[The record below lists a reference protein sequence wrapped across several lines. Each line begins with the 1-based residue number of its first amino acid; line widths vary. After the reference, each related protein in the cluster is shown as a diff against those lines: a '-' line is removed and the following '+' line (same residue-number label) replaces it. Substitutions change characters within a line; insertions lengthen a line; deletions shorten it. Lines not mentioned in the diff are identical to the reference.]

1 MAFDAQQGSQII
13 DMGFHKL
20 PALNV
25 SSLKY
30 LSGNF
35 RFIVTLNEFTFG
47 FKSVSGLSISR
58 ELRTIE
64 EGGVNDHGIL
74 VGQPDTS
81 SHTLSFSRGLMLR
94 FPELIDKGAV
104 MAATLTPGTGMARL
118 LKLAM
123 AASISPQA
131 SLEKG
136 PALGTIIAY
145 DRYGNVRGK
154 YTFISFGI
162 TEWRVSDLDATD
174 SGILIEELT
183 IAHTGLTREPITVMP
198 ASMISIGGIS
208 GADQAEVNAKRA
220 EEKLAYQKN
229 RKKWAEKL
237 GDLEKEKENKE
248 KELEKIKEL
257 TKKLADGELDE
268 SAIEALSDVSDD
280 VKKMLKQSLKEKK
293 VRDQQEADSKAIK
306 AVKDKLR
313 DGNKLSEADMEGMS
327 DEAKEAFKKELAG
340 IDAKKSAAVRDEA
353 KRQELDEYTKN
364 LEEEKSWKAEDAQK
378 AGEEQEAKN
387 AEIRSKQIENNTKE
401 NYEKARDERKAEIEE
416 QNQKRAEER
425 EASENAKAEKTE
437 QNKELVSQAAEREKE
452 NKSKREA
459 VEEVKAKKT
468 EENKKYL
475 ESTKEDRQKA
485 EARADELRKK
495 HEQQAEERSKK
506 DKEARKELDKYNES
520 LSNKKDEKAKEQQK
534 LADKQN
540 EENKKNREKSMQ
552 ED

>member
-13 DMGFHKL
+13 DMGFHKI

-47 FKSVSGLSISR
+47 FKSVSGLSVSR

-81 SHTLSFSRGLMLR
+81 SHTLSFSRGLMLH
-94 FPELIDKGAV
+94 FPEMMDKFAV

-131 SLEKG
+131 TLEKG

-174 SGILIEELT
+174 SGMLIEELT

-198 ASMISIGGIS
+198 SSIVSIGGIS
-208 GADQAEVNAKRA
+208 GADQAEINAKRA

-248 KELEKIKEL
+248 KELEKIREL

-327 DEAKEAFKKELAG
+327 DEAKEAFKKELSG

-353 KRQELDEYTKN
+353 KRQELDKYTKN

-387 AEIRSKQIENNTKE
+387 AEMRSKQIEQNTKE
-401 NYEKARDERKAEIEE
+401 NYEKARDERKAQMEE
-416 QNQKRAEER
+416 QNAKRAEQVA
-425 EASENAKAEKTE
+425 ASEQAKAEQQDKIKE
-437 QNKELVSQAAEREKE
+437 HGEKVKENQAANKEKFEKVKEKQAEQQEKV
-452 NKSKREA
+452 N
-459 VEEVKAKKT
+459 
-468 EENKKYL
+468 KYL
-475 ESTKEDRQKA
+475 ESTKEDREKA
-485 EARADELRKK
+485 KAKGDELREKYAK
-495 HEQQAEERSKK
+495 QAAARSEK
-506 DKEARKELDKYNES
+506 DKEARKELDKYSES
-520 LSNKKDEKAKEQQK
+520 LSDKKDAKAKEQQK

-540 EENKKNREKSMQ
+540 EEYKKNREKSMQ